1 MTPLRTPLWHS
12 LLAVLVSL
20 SLGGICSCTQD
31 QGTGGGRVKKSTAPS
46 PSPRPGSYKKAY
58 KTENPNRVISPFPP
72 HNVIDISENPKTGK
86 PYRKGAKVKDPS
98 ADQIFLVP

>member
-31 QGTGGGRVKKSTAPS
+31 QGTGGSGVKKSTARS
-46 PSPRPGSYKKAY
+46 PNPRPGSYKKAY
-58 KTENPNRVISPFPP
+58 KTENPDRVISPFPP
-72 HNVIDISENPKTGK
+72 HNVIDISKNPKTGE
-86 PYRKGAKVKDPS
+86 PFQKGDFAKDPS
-98 ADQIFLVP
+98 NGQIFRIP